1 MILLYLTK
9 SLLAKMEKKDYIE
22 YWIKTSEYDLSSMQ
36 SNFDSGNYDWGLFI
50 GHLSLEKILKA
61 LWVKNNSSDFPPK
74 THNLNKIADEAKYPS
89 SEDEAALMLEI
100 NDFNLEARYP
110 DYKFDFRN
118 KCTKEFAEGYI
129 FKIKELH
136 RCIVNQI

>member
-1 MILLYLTK
+1 
-9 SLLAKMEKKDYIE
+9 MEKKDYIE

-36 SNFDSGNYDWGLFI
+36 SNFNSGNYDWSLFI
-50 GHLSLEKILKA
+50 GHLALEKILKA
-61 LWVKNNSSDFPPK
+61 LWVKNNSNDFPPK
-74 THNLNKIADEAKYPS
+74 THNLKKIADEAKYHTS
-89 SEDEAALMLEI
+89 VDEAALMLEI

-110 DYKFDFRN
+110 DYKFDFHN

-129 FKIKELH
+129 LKIKELH